1 MQVKYNK
8 GTNKQTHT
16 HTHTYL
22 ITKKETQNLIPKHIN
37 CLIMSKV

>member
-8 GTNKQTHT
+8 GTNKQT